1 MRRNTLTVIIVLA
14 LIFAAPVFGAE
25 SNSGVGFGLT
35 GGVVDSDVLS
45 DSLNF
50 TGYML
55 FAKLGFTDHWGLA
68 VSYRDM
74 KDDENLAFG
83 EEDSYTQTAVHA
95 VYMWRPGKIVRPHV
109 KFGIERTEFEAK
121 EPPFPTLKDD
131 DVAGSVGGGLEVGT
145 PQIAFFGDYD
155 LTRAR
160 LFDEDF
166 DIGNLTAGIIFK
178 F

>member
-1 MRRNTLTVIIVLA
+1 MRRMTLPVLVTLTLILA
-14 LIFAAPVFGAE
+14 VPAFGAE
-25 SNSGVGFGLT
+25 PKSGIGFGLT
-35 GGVVDSDVLS
+35 GGVVDSDSLS
-45 DSLNF
+45 DSLSF
-50 TGYML
+50 SGFAL
-55 FAKLGFTDHWGLA
+55 FGKIGFTDHWGLA
-68 VSYRDM
+68 VTYRDM

-83 EEDSYTQTAVHA
+83 EDDSYKQTSVHA

-121 EPPFPTLKDD
+121 LPPFPTLSDD

-145 PQIAFFGDYD
+145 PKVAFFGDYD
-155 LTRAR
+155 FTQAR

-166 DIGNLTAGIIFK
+166 DIGNLTLGIIFK

>member
-1 MRRNTLTVIIVLA
+1 MRRMTLPFLIVLA
-14 LIFAAPVFGAE
+14 LILAAPAFAAEPK
-25 SNSGVGFGLT
+25 SGIGFGLA

-50 TGYML
+50 SGFTL
-55 FAKLGFTDHWGLA
+55 FGKIGFTDHWGLA

-109 KFGIERTEFEAK
+109 KFGIERTDFEAK
-121 EPPFPTLKDD
+121 EPPFPTLSDD
-131 DVAGSVGGGLEVGT
+131 DVAGSVG
-145 PQIAFFGDYD
+145 
-155 LTRAR
+155 
-160 LFDEDF
+160 
-166 DIGNLTAGIIFK
+166 
-178 F
+178 

>member
-1 MRRNTLTVIIVLA
+1 MKRMTLPVLVVSA
-14 LIFAAPVFGAE
+14 LILAAPAFGAE
-25 SNSGVGFGLT
+25 PKNGIGFGLT
-35 GGVVDSDVLS
+35 GGTVDSDVLS

-55 FAKLGFTDHWGLA
+55 FAKLGITDHWGLA
-68 VSYRDM
+68 ISYRDM

-83 EEDSYTQTAVHA
+83 EEDSYTQGALHA
-95 VYMWRPGKIVRPHV
+95 VYMWRPGKMVRPHV
-109 KFGIERTEFEAK
+109 KFGIERTRFEAK
-121 EPPFPTLKDD
+121 EPPFPTLSDD
-131 DVAGSVGGGLEVGT
+131 DVAGSVGGGLEVGSPT
-145 PQIAFFGDYD
+145 LAFFGDYD

-166 DIGNLTAGIIFK
+166 DFGNLTAGIIFK

>member
-1 MRRNTLTVIIVLA
+1 MKRTTLPVLIA
-14 LIFAAPVFGAE
+14 LGLSLAAPAFAAE
-25 SNSGVGFGLT
+25 HNSGVGFGLT
-35 GGVVDSDVLS
+35 GGVVDSDSLS

-50 TGYML
+50 TGYTL
-55 FAKLGFTDHWGLA
+55 FGKIGFTDHWGLA
-68 VSYRDM
+68 VAYRDM
-74 KDDENLAFG
+74 NDDEDLAFG
-83 EEDSYTQTAVHA
+83 EKDSYKQTSVHA

-109 KFGIERTEFEAK
+109 KFGIERTEFEA
-121 EPPFPTLKDD
+121 ELPPFPTLKDD

-145 PQIAFFGDYD
+145 PSVAFYGDYD
-155 LTRAR
+155 LTRVR